1 MRRIIE
7 CVPNFSEGRDVA
19 KINAIVE
26 SISPVKVLHVDIG
39 QAANR
44 TVITFAGSPE
54 DVCDAAFSAVKTAGE
69 VIDMSCHKGEH
80 PRIGATDVMP
90 LIPISG
96 VTLEECADMADQLAR
111 RIADELEI
119 PCYLYEASA
128 KREKFQNLALC
139 RRGGYEAL
147 PNRLTNPEESPD
159 YGSRPIDDRIRKTG
173 CTVVGARNYL
183 VAINFNIN
191 TKDVNIASEIARDVR
206 ESGRKGQPGI
216 LKKTKAIGWYIE
228 EYGCAQVSMNLTDI
242 SVTPISKAFFTVR
255 DVAKQWGVEVT
266 GTELIGMIPE
276 SAYEEALPIIDELNL
291 SEVKPFNPDEKII
304 ERVLFKNR

>member
-1 MRRIIE
+1 MNHIIE
-7 CVPNFSEGRDVA
+7 CVPNFSEGRDKA

-26 SISPVKVLHVDIG
+26 SIRPAMVLHVDIG
-39 QAANR
+39 KAANR

-54 DVCDAAFSAVKTAGE
+54 EVCEAAFSAVKKAGE
-69 VIDMSCHKGEH
+69 LIDMSRHRGEH

-96 VTLEECADMADQLAR
+96 VTLEECASMADRLAR
-111 RIADELEI
+111 RIADNLEI

-128 KREKFQNLALC
+128 KREKFRNLAVC
-139 RRGGYEAL
+139 RRGEYEAL
-147 PNRLTNPEESPD
+147 SSRLTNPEECPD

-183 VAINFNIN
+183 VAINFNLN
-191 TKDVNIASEIARDVR
+191 TKDVNMASEIARDVR

-242 SVTPISKAFFTVR
+242 SVTPISKAFLAVR
-255 DVAKQWGVEVT
+255 DAAVKRGVVVT

-276 SAYEEALPIIDELNL
+276 SAYEEILPIIGEMNLND
-291 SEVKPFNPDEKII
+291 VKPFNPDEKII
-304 ERVLFKNR
+304 ERVLFKN

>member
-26 SISPVKVLHVDIG
+26 SIRPVKVLHVDIG

-54 DVCDAAFSAVKTAGE
+54 DVVDAAFRAVKTAGE

-96 VTLEECADMADQLAR
+96 VTLEECADMSDQLAR

-191 TKDVNIASEIARDVR
+191 TKDVNIASEIAGDVR

-266 GTELIGMIPE
+266 GTELIGMIPA